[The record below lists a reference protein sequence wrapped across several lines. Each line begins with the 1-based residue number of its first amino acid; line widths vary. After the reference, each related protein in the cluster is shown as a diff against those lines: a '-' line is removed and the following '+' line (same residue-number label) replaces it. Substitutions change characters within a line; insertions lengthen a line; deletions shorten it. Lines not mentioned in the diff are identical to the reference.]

1 MKKIY
6 KIITLVIFFIF
17 CFDIYGQTSSS
28 NTTQSRNE
36 YFDISKIIDCLS
48 TTKMGTADYFI
59 LKKGMKGKKLSSFE
73 KYRLK
78 DLYAEFCESGLDV
91 TANPAE
97 TESSKFRDKKKKT
110 RPYRKK
116 ELGKYSQTKRKSK
129 KSYNKNRRPPPKA
142 ERVFDM
148 GDNVSSTDFIGNWE
162 IKQACVF
169 ESGFEGDGECAS
181 GEEIEDYVDN
191 INFIVYN
198 DGTGYLAVGGDVESL
213 IWEEDKSGFLV
224 DIGDDDFGDFN
235 LSHDGELTIADDFSS
250 GCYDG
255 YDEELED
262 ISNESECSEA
272 RGTWE
277 KAASMIYVFNRVE
290 NNELSDG
297 GDSRLQSNR
306 SWWKKLKRKAKKAAR
321 NAAKEAQNQAAEAA
335 AAAAAAAKEAAR
347 LAQIAYDE
355 LEKQA
360 EAFAKQLGIDKSNE
374 LQTAVNLVVDAIDC
388 MYMSDNFL
396 ELVASMEKGSAP
408 DPWILASVLEDCK
421 IVAEIVEI
429 INEAGMKTIFF
440 GASANALDPTDDNRP
455 HGYGAT
461 IAVSVKDLL
470 TIWRDLSDNKSP
482 STIVPEMALQYS
494 NSRTYT
500 TDIIG
505 GGLIIGWNTDEP
517 HDTYGEFWEVGLS
530 ITAFGGE
537 VASSSTLTPPEF
549 NIAKMKFG
557 GLRYLGQA
565 FSGGGNSKSVWI
577 SPSFSLGKCCV
588 LNLNNFNYRCK

>member
-1 MKKIY
+1 
-6 KIITLVIFFIF
+6 
-17 CFDIYGQTSSS
+17 
-28 NTTQSRNE
+28 
-36 YFDISKIIDCLS
+36 
-48 TTKMGTADYFI
+48 
-59 LKKGMKGKKLSSFE
+59 
-73 KYRLK
+73 
-78 DLYAEFCESGLDV
+78 
-91 TANPAE
+91 
-97 TESSKFRDKKKKT
+97 
-110 RPYRKK
+110 
-116 ELGKYSQTKRKSK
+116 
-129 KSYNKNRRPPPKA
+129 
-142 ERVFDM
+142 
-148 GDNVSSTDFIGNWE
+148 
-162 IKQACVF
+162 
-169 ESGFEGDGECAS
+169 
-181 GEEIEDYVDN
+181 VDN

-198 DGTGYLAVGGDVESL
+198 DGTGYLAVGGEVESL
-213 IWEEDKSGFLV
+213 TWEEGKSGFLV

-235 LSHDGELTIADDFSS
+235 LSHDGKLTIADDFNS

-255 YDEELED
+255 YDEELEN
-262 ISNESECSEA
+262 ISNESECSES

-335 AAAAAAAKEAAR
+335 AAAAAAAKEATR

-388 MYMSDNFL
+388 MYMSDNYL

-408 DPWILASVLEDCK
+408 DPWVLTGVLEDCE

-429 INEAGMKTIFF
+429 INEAGMKSIFF
-440 GASANALDPTDDNRP
+440 GASANSLDPTDDNRP

-470 TIWRDLSDNKSP
+470 IIWRDLADNKSP
-482 STIVPEMALQYS
+482 SIVPEIALQYS

-500 TDIIG
+500 TDIFG

-530 ITAFGGE
+530 ITALGGE

-549 NIAKMKFG
+549 NITKMKFG

-565 FSGGGNSKSVWI
+565 FSGGGNSKSVEI
-577 SPSFSLGKCCV
+577 SPSFSMGKCCV

>member
-1 MKKIY
+1 MKKGF
-6 KIITLVIFFIF
+6 KIIPLIIFLIF
-17 CFDIYGQTSSS
+17 CFDIYGQTRSS
-28 NTTQSRNE
+28 NNTKSRNE
-36 YFDISKIIDCLS
+36 YFDISKIIDCLN
-48 TTKMGTADYFI
+48 TTKLGTADYSI
-59 LKKGMKGKKLSSFE
+59 LKKAKIGKKLSSFE

-78 DLYAEFCESGLDV
+78 DLYAEFCESELDL
-91 TANPAE
+91 TQDQAE
-97 TESSKFRDKKKKT
+97 TESSQFRDKKKKT
-110 RPYRKK
+110 RPYGKK
-116 ELGKYSQTKRKSK
+116 ELEKYSQTKRKSK
-129 KSYNKNRRPPPKA
+129 KFYNKNRRPPSKA
-142 ERVFDM
+142 ERVFNM

-213 IWEEDKSGFLV
+213 TWEEGENGFLV

-235 LSHDGELTIADDFSS
+235 LSQDGKLTIADDFGF

-255 YDEELED
+255 YDDELED
-262 ISNESECSEA
+262 ISSESECSEA

-277 KAASMIYVFNRVE
+277 NAASMIYVFNRVE
-290 NNELSDG
+290 NNEVSDG
-297 GDSRLQSNR
+297 SDSRLQSNR

-321 NAAKEAQNQAAEAA
+321 TAAKEAQKQAEAA
-335 AAAAAAAKEAAR
+335 ASAAAAAAKETAR

-360 EAFAKQLGIDKSNE
+360 ETFAKQLGIDKSNE

-388 MYMSDNFL
+388 MYMSDNYL

-408 DPWILASVLEDCK
+408 DPWVLTGVLEDCE

-429 INEAGMKTIFF
+429 INEAGMKSIFF
-440 GASANALDPTDDNRP
+440 GASANSLDPTDDNRP

-470 TIWRDLSDNKSP
+470 IIWRDLADNKSP
-482 STIVPEMALQYS
+482 SIVPEIALQYS

-530 ITAFGGE
+530 ITALGGE

-549 NIAKMKFG
+549 NITKMEFG

-565 FSGGGNSKSVWI
+565 FSGGGNSKALWI
-577 SPSFSLGKCCV
+577 SPSFSMGKCCV

>member
-1 MKKIY
+1 MKKVNRIV
-6 KIITLVIFFIF
+6 ILSIFFVF
-17 CFDIYGQTSSS
+17 CFNLYGQLGNS
-28 NTTQSRNE
+28 NTAKSKNGFVE
-36 YFDISKIIDCLS
+36 ISKIIECLNNTKLS
-48 TTKMGTADYFI
+48 TADNSIFI
-59 LKKGMKGKKLSSFE
+59 KAKKGKRLSSFE
-73 KYRLK
+73 NNRLNNIYTE
-78 DLYAEFCESGLDV
+78 LCESEPDLISNAAD
-91 TANPAE
+91 
-97 TESSKFRDKKKKT
+97 TEVSQFKDKKRKNKPRRKT
-110 RPYRKK
+110 
-116 ELGKYSQTKRKSK
+116 ELNKYSKSK
-129 KSYNKNRRPPPKA
+129 ISYNKKRRTHLRS
-142 ERVFDM
+142 ERTFEM
-148 GDNVSSTDFIGNWE
+148 GDNVSSIDFIGNWE

-181 GEEIEDYVDN
+181 GEEIQDYVDN

-213 IWEEDKSGFLV
+213 TWEEGENGFLV

-235 LSHDGELTIADDFSS
+235 LSQDGKLTIADDFGF

-255 YDEELED
+255 YDDELED
-262 ISNESECSEA
+262 ISSESECSES

-277 KAASMIYVFNRVE
+277 NAASMIYVFNRVE

-297 GDSRLQSNR
+297 RDSRLQSNR

-321 NAAKEAQNQAAEAA
+321 SAAKEAQKQAEAA
-335 AAAAAAAKEAAR
+335 ASAAAAAAKETAR

-374 LQTAVNLVVDAIDC
+374 VQAAVNLVGGAIDC
-388 MYMSDNFL
+388 MYMSDNYL

-408 DPWILASVLEDCK
+408 DPTVLAGVLEDCE
-421 IVAEIVEI
+421 IVAEIIEI
-429 INEAGMKTIFF
+429 INKAGMKSIFF
-440 GASANALDPTDDNRP
+440 GASANSLDPTDDNRP

-470 TIWRDLSDNKSP
+470 IIWRDLADNKSP
-482 STIVPEMALQYS
+482 SIVPEIALQYS

-530 ITAFGGE
+530 ITALGGE

-549 NIAKMKFG
+549 NLTKMKFG

-565 FSGGGNSKSVWI
+565 FSGGGNSKALWI
-577 SPSFSLGKCCV
+577 SPSFSMGKCCV